1 MGELVRDWM
10 THAVITVTSEM
21 TLEEA
26 DEVLEEHGI
35 RRLTVVDSGRLTGV
49 LSLGDVRAAK
59 ASASSDHKNG
69 TEQPLVGALM
79 TTDPIT
85 IPEQAT
91 LGLAA
96 QTMLQL
102 KVSGLPVVAENGE
115 LCGLLSA
122 SDLFRY
128 IVQTSD

>member
-1 MGELVRDWM
+1 MSEIVRDWM
-10 THAVITVTSEM
+10 TLDVITASSDT
-21 TLEEA
+21 TLDAA
-26 DEVLEEHGI
+26 DAMLDDEGI
-35 RRLTVVDSGRLTGV
+35 RRLAVVDDELLTGV

-59 ASASSDHKNG
+59 ATASADMTDFS
-69 TEQPLVGALM
+69 EQPLVGELM
-79 TTDPIT
+79 TPEPIT
-85 IPEQAT
+85 IPDTAS

-102 KVSGLPVVAENGE
+102 KVSGLPVVDEDGK

-128 IVQTSD
+128 IVKTTD